1 MSDHRA
7 LQIESSQP
15 AAFGHALFLSPRWPG
30 PAYYRRVEIR
40 QLEAFVAVATELHF
54 GRAAEKLHIGQPT
67 LSELIQRLERELGTP
82 LLRRTTRRV
91 SLTTAGSEL
100 LRRATVILDDVAA
113 AGAAVRRLAEGD
125 AGMVRVG
132 VTPPVAPILA
142 RHLDAAMRA
151 HAPDVEVE
159 VRRMWLFQLER
170 AIVDD
175 EVDVAITCGLVPDPP
190 GVVSEV
196 FCGEPLMVS
205 VRFGHRYAE
214 RDAVT
219 LADLADETLGVPS
232 EALFPAWTLAQRQ
245 LLEGAGVSY
254 RTVEIGD
261 NQVSASK
268 WPSEPDIDFIFTVA
282 SLVDPDMAAAALPL
296 TPTLYV
302 PFMLQWAPDRVR
314 NAAVARFVRVALMS
328 EVPSGWV
335 SLTGNLREDQRP
347 VGH

>member
-1 MSDHRA
+1 MS
-7 LQIESSQP
+7 
-15 AAFGHALFLSPRWPG
+15 
-30 PAYYRRVEIR
+30 
-40 QLEAFVAVATELHF
+40 VATELHF

-91 SLTTAGSEL
+91 TLTSAGAEL

-113 AGAAVRRLAEGD
+113 AGAAVRRLAKGD
-125 AGMVRVG
+125 SGTVRIG
-132 VTPPVAPILA
+132 VTPPVAPVLA
-142 RHLDAAMRA
+142 PHLCAAMRA
-151 HAPDVEVE
+151 DAPDVDV
-159 VRRMWLFQLER
+159 VIRRMWLFQLKR

-205 VRFGHRYAE
+205 VRFGHRLAE

-219 LADLADETLGVPS
+219 LDDLAVETLGVPS
-232 EALFPAWTLAQRQ
+232 EALFPAWTIAQRQ
-245 LLEGAGVSY
+245 LLETAGVSY

-261 NQVSASK
+261 NHISASK
-268 WPSEPDIDFIFTVA
+268 WPSQPDIDFIFTVA
-282 SLVDPDMAAAALPL
+282 SLVDPDMAAAVLPL

-302 PFMLQWAPDRVR
+302 PFMLQWAPERVR
-314 NAAVARFVRVALMS
+314 NTAVARFVRVALDS
-328 EVPSGWV
+328 DVPSGWMP
-335 SLTGNLREDQRP
+335 LHCERREDQRS